1 MAEIRTQTRVGTG
14 SGTQVQ
20 IDQGLRSYMLG
31 VYNYMAL
38 GVAFTAVVILAVAS
52 SPAALATVMSLKW
65 VLFFAVLGLGFFAPK
80 LIFSN
85 NAATAHAAYWGYAGL
100 WGLMMAPMVA
110 HFLGANPGMVAK
122 AFFST
127 AIAFG
132 ATSLIGYTSKRD
144 LSGFGAFFAIA
155 SIGLLV
161 AMIVN
166 IFMASSLFSLLISG
180 AVVLLF
186 AAITAYE
193 TQQIKA
199 MYVEGDLAGVARSKS
214 IFGAFML
221 YGSFVTMF
229 VHILNIFGIMG
240 SNE

>member
-1 MAEIRTQTRVGTG
+1 MAEVRYPNRTGTQ
-14 SGTQVQ
+14 TQVQ

-38 GVAFTAVVILAVAS
+38 GVALTAAVVLAVAS
-52 SPAALATVMSLKW
+52 SPAALATVISLKW
-65 VLFFAVLGLGFFAPK
+65 VFFFAVLGLGWFAPR
-80 LIFSN
+80 LTMSG

-100 WGLMMAPMVA
+100 WGLMIAPMVA
-110 HFLGANPGMVAK
+110 HYLGAAPTMVGQ
-122 AFFST
+122 AFLVT

-132 ATSLIGYTSKRD
+132 ATSVVGYTTKRD
-144 LSGFGAFFAIA
+144 LSGFAGFFSIAAIGLIVAMLLNVFFFA
-155 SIGLLV
+155 
-161 AMIVN
+161 
-166 IFMASSLFSLLISG
+166 SSMFSLVTSM

-186 AAITAYE
+186 AGITAYE
-193 TQQIKA
+193 TQQIKE
-199 MYVEGDLAGVARSKS
+199 MYVEGDTAGVFRGKS

-240 SNE
+240 GDE